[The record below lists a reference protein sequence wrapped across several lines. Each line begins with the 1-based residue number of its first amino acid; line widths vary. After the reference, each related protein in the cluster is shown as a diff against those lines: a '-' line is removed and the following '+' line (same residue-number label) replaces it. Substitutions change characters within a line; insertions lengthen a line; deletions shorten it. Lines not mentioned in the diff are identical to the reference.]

1 MSIVQIARLQ
11 DLGVGPPLSQQQRQP
26 KHQHQLQHEQPQH
39 PQQQHVQHQ
48 PQQRQQLQRGKLPIG
63 GGRMASPCEPFRAN
77 PYGIFLPNLSG
88 MGGGM
93 GSGEGLSEYLDA
105 ATGMAARWVAPSTNP
120 KRLRVACA
128 ADTVV
133 ASAVVASSSAVASE
147 IGVAMV
153 PSSVSSA
160 AHADMQGELARSQR
174 QLQETEAKLQEVE
187 RSAAEA
193 AKEQARVLA
202 EREEAWSEKLRE
214 AQHEARAVS
223 ERHQTELDK
232 QAAALRALE
241 QQLAAEKERA
251 VADKA
256 ALALS
261 REQAVVERESREQLE
276 ATLRAKS
283 QALEEATNTIAELR
297 HQLAAATE
305 TNAELRHQLAA
316 ATETN
321 AELRHQLAAA
331 TDTNAELAADGEAVG
346 GQRMDEVASARVAM
360 KYGGVVDI
368 TVRSQPCGGTLVMR
382 HFEMSNSTKQLYE
395 VIATRLGATR
405 DDKISVLH
413 LGRLIPNDGTLLCE
427 TSIGTSGPENKHGV
441 HVAVT
446 ITRKA
451 VVASI
456 TNKSLADKAASDS
469 RTPAATERYL
479 KPLEITV
486 RMMTGVSYKVEDI
499 GLRHTTGQL
508 YARVAQVTG
517 ISLDVLC
524 VSTGERTPLPN
535 DDTLIGDTTLRGT
548 QSPFVYATMP
558 PWHVVAFKKPGA
570 VASPTPVPA
579 ASKRYV
585 TRLEIRVQTLGCD
598 DRNVGDIGLDHTTGQ
613 FYGRVADVTGIPL
626 DDLRVTHAG
635 VQLPND
641 NTMIGD
647 TTLRTTQFPTVIAKH
662 VKGQFPYVYAT

>member
-1 MSIVQIARLQ
+1 MSWRVSPEQIARLQ
-11 DLGVGPPLSQQQRQP
+11 NLGVGPPRRQQQRQP

-48 PQQRQQLQRGKLPIG
+48 PQQRPPPPPPPPQQQQQQQQHPQQQQQPPPSQQRQQLQRGKLPIG
-63 GGRMASPCEPFRAN
+63 GGRMASPCEPYRAN

-120 KRLRVACA
+120 KRLRGACA

-133 ASAVVASSSAVASE
+133 ASAVVASSDAVAPE
-147 IGVAMV
+147 IGMAMV

-160 AHADMQGELARSQR
+160 AHADMQEELARSQR

-202 EREEAWSEKLRE
+202 EREEAWSAKLR
-214 AQHEARAVS
+214 EARAVS

-241 QQLAAEKERA
+241 QQLAAAEERA

-261 REQAVVERESREQLE
+261 REQAVVEREPREQLE

-283 QALEEATNTIAELR
+283 QALEEATVTIAELR
-297 HQLAAATE
+297 HQLAAATKTNVE
-305 TNAELRHQLAA
+305 LRHQPESATNTNAELRHQPGAS
-316 ATETN
+316 TETN
-321 AELRHQLAAA
+321 AELLHQPEAATVTIAEQVRHQLAAV
-331 TDTNAELAADGEAVG
+331 DEAVD
-346 GQRMDEVASARVAM
+346 GQRMEEVASARVDV

-368 TVRSQPCGGTLVMR
+368 TVHSQPCGGTLVIR
-382 HFEMSNSTKQLYE
+382 HFEMSNSMKQLYA

-413 LGRLIPNDGTLLCE
+413 LGRLIPNDGTPLCG
-427 TSIGTSGPENKHGV
+427 TSIATSGPENKHGV
-441 HVAVT
+441 HLTVA

-456 TNKSLADKAASDS
+456 TNKSLADNAASDS

-486 RMMTGVSYKVEDI
+486 RMMTGASYKVEDI

-524 VSTGERTPLPN
+524 VLTGERTPLPN
-535 DDTLIGDTTLRGT
+535 DDTVIGDTTLRWT
-548 QSPFVYATMP
+548 QCPCVYATMRRYHGSHSP
-558 PWHVVAFKKPGA
+558 SPG
-570 VASPTPVPA
+570 VDE
-579 ASKRYV
+579 
-585 TRLEIRVQTLGCD
+585 L
-598 DRNVGDIGLDHTTGQ
+598 
-613 FYGRVADVTGIPL
+613 
-626 DDLRVTHAG
+626 
-635 VQLPND
+635 
-641 NTMIGD
+641 
-647 TTLRTTQFPTVIAKH
+647 
-662 VKGQFPYVYAT
+662 